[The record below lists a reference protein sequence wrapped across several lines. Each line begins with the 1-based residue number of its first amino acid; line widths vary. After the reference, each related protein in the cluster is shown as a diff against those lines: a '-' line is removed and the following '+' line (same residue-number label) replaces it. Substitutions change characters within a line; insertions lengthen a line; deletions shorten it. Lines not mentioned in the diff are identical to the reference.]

1 MCPVC
6 WRAEL
11 KKLQSGSWVN
21 SAYTNDMWEVGQE
34 MMVGLEFD
42 HNNNDVNMLE
52 SDEALDRDYIV
63 NQASKFNTV
72 WTLYSWIDSI
82 W

>member
-1 MCPVC
+1 
-6 WRAEL
+6 
-11 KKLQSGSWVN
+11 
-21 SAYTNDMWEVGQE
+21 
-34 MMVGLEFD
+34 MMVGLESD